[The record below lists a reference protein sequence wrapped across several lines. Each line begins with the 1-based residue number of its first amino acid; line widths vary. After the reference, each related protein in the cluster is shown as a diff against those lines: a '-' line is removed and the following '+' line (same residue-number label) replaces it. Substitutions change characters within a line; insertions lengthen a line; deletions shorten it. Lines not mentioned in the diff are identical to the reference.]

1 MKRYVPLVFVILTYS
16 VLLRASDKTI
26 QEGKELLEKAEQKT
40 NVFQLPS
47 FEMKANVRID
57 KAGKPLD
64 GSYTLLWHGPD
75 QWREEMSF
83 PGYSEVKVGGK
94 GLVSVKRSTT
104 FIPLRIQQLYWALG
118 YGHTRLALG
127 PKETVKGIHG
137 RNVNGMKVECAEV
150 TERENRKKEVCVDA
164 GTGALIRQT
173 PFVDRELMPVDTKLF
188 PRFLSYIESGKTV
201 AEAQVTELRTVEQFP
216 SAAFEMPAGAVS
228 KPGCMFPDHPGHL
241 VKRVDPSY
249 PETER
254 RSHVEGTVAIYAV
267 IATDGAMHDLQIVS
281 GMTPALNKAS
291 LDAVRQWRYEPSI
304 CNGVAMEV
312 ETVLLVNYSL
322 IR

>member
-1 MKRYVPLVFVILTYS
+1 MKRYVPLILLILTHS
-16 VLLRASDKTI
+16 VLLKASDKTT
-26 QEGKELLEKAEQKT
+26 QEGKELLETAEHKA

-47 FEMKANVRID
+47 FEMQANVRID
-57 KAGKPLD
+57 NAGKLLD

-94 GLVSVKRSTT
+94 GLVSFKRSTT

-118 YGHTRLALG
+118 YGHTHLELG

-137 RNVNGMKVECAEV
+137 RNLNGAKVECVEV
-150 TERENRKKEVCVDA
+150 TERENRKEVCVDTA
-164 GTGALIRQT
+164 TGALIRQT
-173 PFVDRELMPVDTKLF
+173 PFLDKELTPVDTKLF
-188 PRFLSYIESGKTV
+188 PRFLSYIENGKTV
-201 AEAQVTELRTVEQFP
+201 AEAHVTAFRAVDQFP
-216 SAAFEMPAGAVS
+216 SATFATPAGAVS

-249 PETER
+249 PEMER

-267 IATDGAMHDLQIVS
+267 IATDGALRDLQIVS
-281 GMTPALNKAS
+281 GMTPGLNKAS
-291 LDAVRQWRYEPSI
+291 LDAVQQWRYEPYM

-322 IR
+322 SR